1 MFLDQRSFLPQDVIS
16 RQFNEA
22 SKAKEKSI
30 FSISYPFFANSMAL
44 YRFRLVDHTFLSE
57 NDVSSVKA
65 NVRNS
70 FFLYGLCLQL
80 HFYSMQKMNGN
91 LTNNMLEIECVKYYN
106 KSA

>member
-1 MFLDQRSFLPQDVIS
+1 MFLDQRSFLPQDVTS

-22 SKAKEKSI
+22 SEAKEKSI

-70 FFLYGLCLQL
+70 FFFIRFMSTTALLLNAKNERKFDQQYV
-80 HFYSMQKMNGN
+80 GN
-91 LTNNMLEIECVKYYN
+91 
-106 KSA
+106 